1 MTSDGLNPRTMRQ
14 IEQAGG
20 LAAVAFLVLGC
31 FVILRPFVSALLW
44 AAIVCY
50 ATWPCYRW
58 LERALHGR
66 KTLSAVL
73 MVILI
78 SVVMVLPFAVVGA
91 TLADNFSRV
100 TSFLQDIR
108 REGIPPPPDWIKQL
122 PWLGS
127 FADSYWTSL
136 AENTEKTS
144 ALLRSFLL
152 QSQRWL
158 LTHSVNVG
166 QGVLQLSLSVLI
178 AFFFY
183 RDGEYVASKIA
194 SGIKLVA
201 GNFTQHLLG
210 VAGNMIKGVVHGILG
225 TALGQGVVAA
235 IGFWIAGVPSAVFLG
250 LLTFFFSLLPAGP
263 PFIWIPATI
272 WLFYNGHVAWGIFLA
287 IWGLFVISGID
298 NLLKPYLISRGSALP
313 FVLVLLGVLG
323 GVLAFGFIGLF
334 LGPTLLAVGYALVQ
348 ELTARDRGR
357 QTTRAA
363 TTAS

>member
-1 MTSDGLNPRTMRQ
+1 MRQ
-14 IEQAGG
+14 IEQIGG
-20 LAAVAFLVLGC
+20 IAAIALLVIGC

-50 ATWPCYRW
+50 STWPCYRW
-58 LERALHGR
+58 LERALRGR
-66 KTLSAVL
+66 KTLASVL
-73 MVILI
+73 MVLLI

-91 TLADNFSRV
+91 TLADNVSRV
-100 TSFLQDIR
+100 TSFLQDVQ

-127 FADSYWTSL
+127 FADSYWTNL

-144 ALLRSFLL
+144 ALLRTFLL
-152 QSQRWL
+152 QSQGWL
-158 LTHSVNVG
+158 LRHSVNVG

-201 GNFTQHLLG
+201 GDFTQHLLG
-210 VAGNMIKGVVHGILG
+210 VAGNMIKGVVYGILG
-225 TALGQGVVAA
+225 TALGQGAVAA

-272 WLFYNGHVAWGIFLA
+272 WLFYHGHLAWGLFMA
-287 IWGLFVISGID
+287 IWGFFVISGID
-298 NLLKPYLISRGSALP
+298 NLLKPYLISRGSTLP

-334 LGPTLLAVGYALVQ
+334 LGPTLLAVGYTLVQ
-348 ELTARDRGR
+348 ELTARDRGPKADR
-357 QTTRAA
+357 V
-363 TTAS
+363 TAPP